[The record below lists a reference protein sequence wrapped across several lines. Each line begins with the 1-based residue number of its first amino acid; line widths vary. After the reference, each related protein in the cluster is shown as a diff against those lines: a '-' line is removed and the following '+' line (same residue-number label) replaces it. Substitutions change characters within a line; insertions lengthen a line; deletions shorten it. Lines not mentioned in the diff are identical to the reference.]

1 MIIGIP
7 KEIKD
12 REGRVSATPAAVQQF
27 VKAGHTVYIESTAG
41 ENSGFTDEQYKKA
54 GANVVSTA
62 EEVWKKSEL
71 IYKVK
76 EPLEPEYKYFREGLI
91 IFTYL
96 HLASAKELT
105 EKLMETKT
113 IAIGYETV
121 QVGHTLPLLKPM
133 SEVAGRMSVQE
144 GARYLT
150 STEGGKG
157 KLIEG
162 VPGVAPAHIVIIGAG
177 TVGTAATRMA
187 VGMGAR
193 VTVLDVN
200 LERLGELLE
209 IFSNTIET
217 RYSNNYNIADAVE
230 SADLVISTVLI
241 PGHKTPQL
249 ISEEMV
255 KNMDKGSVIVD
266 VAIDQGGSTDL
277 TVGHATSHTD
287 PIFVAHDVIH
297 YAVGNIPGAV
307 PRTSSQALSNATTKY
322 ALALANL
329 GWEEAVKKYPE
340 LYQGVNVQGGKI
352 RYEGVAEALDLPYEK
367 LEF

>member
-12 REGRVSATPAAVQQF
+12 KEGRVSATPASVKQF
-27 VKAGHTVYIESTAG
+27 VDMGHKVFVETKAGEISGYSDDEYKESGAEILATAKDVW
-41 ENSGFTDEQYKKA
+41 TR
-54 GANVVSTA
+54 A
-62 EEVWKKSEL
+62 ELV
-71 IYKVK
+71 YKVK
-76 EPLEPEYKYFREGLI
+76 EPLESEYQYFREGLI
-91 IFTYL
+91 LYTYL
-96 HLASAKELT
+96 HLAANKELT
-105 EKLMETKT
+105 TKLAEKKVTA
-113 IAIGYETV
+113 IAFETV
-121 QVGHTLPLLKPM
+121 QDGRNLPLLKPM

-150 STEGGKG
+150 NLEGGKG
-157 KLIEG
+157 ILIEG
-162 VPGVAPAHIVIIGAG
+162 VPGVAPAHIVILGAG

-200 LERLGELLE
+200 IDRLGEMLE

-217 RYSNNYNIADAVE
+217 RYSNEYNIADAVK

-241 PGHKTPQL
+241 PGKKAPQL

-255 KNMDKGSVIVD
+255 KSMEKGSVIVD

-277 TVGHATSHTD
+277 TVGRATSHTE
-287 PIFVAHDVIH
+287 PIFVEHGVIF

-307 PRTSSQALSNATTKY
+307 PRTSSQALSNSTTKY
-322 ALALANL
+322 GLAIANL
-329 GWEEAVKKYPE
+329 GLKEACKKFPE
-340 LYQGVNVQGGKI
+340 LLKGVNVANGYVAYK
-352 RYEGVAEALDLPYEK
+352 GVAEDLDLEYK
-367 LEF
+367 EFEI

>member
-1 MIIGIP
+1 MIIGVP

-12 REGRVSATPAAVQQF
+12 HEGRVSATPASVEQF
-27 VKAGHTVYIESTAG
+27 VSKGHTVLFEKGAG
-41 ENSGFTDEQYKKA
+41 LESGFLDSEYEKA
-54 GANVVSTA
+54 GAKLVDSA
-62 EEVWKKSEL
+62 DQVWEKSEL

-76 EPLEPEYKYFREGLI
+76 EPLECEYKYFREGLV

-96 HLASAKELT
+96 HLASNKELT
-105 EKLMETKT
+105 EKLMESKT
-113 IAIGYETV
+113 VAIAFETV
-121 QVGHTLPLLKPM
+121 QIGRSLPLLRPM

-157 KLIEG
+157 ILLEG
-162 VPGVAPAHIVIIGAG
+162 VPGVAPAHIVILGAG
-177 TVGTAATRMA
+177 SVGTAATRMA

-200 LERLGELLE
+200 IERLGELLE

-217 RYSNNYNIADAVE
+217 RYSNSYNIADAVE

-255 KNMDKGSVIVD
+255 KKMSKGSVIVD

-277 TVGHATSHTD
+277 TSGHATSHTN
-287 PIFVAHDVIH
+287 PIFVAHDVIF

-307 PRTSSQALSNATTKY
+307 PRTSTQALSNATTKY
-322 ALALANL
+322 TLALADL
-329 GWEEAVKKYPE
+329 GYKEACKKFPE
-340 LYQGVNVQGGKI
+340 LCKGINVEGGKI
-352 RYEGVAEALDLPYEK
+352 RFEGVAKALDLPYEE
-367 LEF
+367 LVL

>member
-1 MIIGIP
+1 MIIGVP

-12 REGRVSATPAAVQQF
+12 HEGRVSATPAAVVEF
-27 VKAGHTVYIESTAG
+27 VKAGHTVYIEKTAG
-41 ENSGFTDEQYKKA
+41 IQSGFEDSEYEKA
-54 GANVVSTA
+54 GAILVDTA
-62 EEVWKKSEL
+62 DEVWKDAEL

-76 EPLEPEYKYFREGLI
+76 EPLESEYKYFREGLV
-91 IFTYL
+91 IFTYF
-96 HLASAKELT
+96 HLASAKELAL
-105 EKLMETKT
+105 KLMETKT
-113 IAIGYETV
+113 VAVAFETV
-121 QVGHTLPLLKPM
+121 QIGNSLPLLKPM

-157 KLIEG
+157 ILIEG
-162 VPGVAPAHIVIIGAG
+162 VPGVAPAHIVILGAG
-177 TVGTAATRMA
+177 AVGTAATRMA

-200 LERLGELLE
+200 IERLGELLE

-217 RYSNNYNIADAVE
+217 RFSNNYNIADAVE

-255 KNMDKGSVIVD
+255 KKMDKGSVIVD

-277 TVGHATSHTD
+277 TVGHATSHTE

-307 PRTSSQALSNATTKY
+307 PKTSTQALSNATTKY

-329 GWEEAVKKYPE
+329 GWKEAAKKYPE
-340 LYQGVNVQGGKI
+340 LYKGINVEGGKI
-352 RYEGVAEALDLPYEK
+352 RFEGVAQALDLPYEK
-367 LEF
+367 LEV

>member
-1 MIIGIP
+1 MIIGVP

-12 REGRVSATPAAVQQF
+12 HEGRVSATPASVEQF
-27 VKAGHTVYIESTAG
+27 VKSGHTVYFQRGAG
-41 ENSGFTDEQYKKA
+41 EESGFPDHEYEKA
-54 GANVVSTA
+54 GAKLVETG
-62 EEVWKKSEL
+62 EEVWTESEL

-76 EPLEPEYKYFREGLI
+76 EPLPEEYKYFREGLI

-105 EKLMETKT
+105 EKLMETGT
-113 IAIGYETV
+113 VAIGFETV
-121 QVGHTLPLLKPM
+121 QVGSSLPLLKPM

-157 KLIEG
+157 ILLEG
-162 VPGVAPAHIVIIGAG
+162 VPGVAPAHIVILGAG
-177 TVGTAATRMA
+177 AVGTAATRMA

-200 LERLGELLE
+200 IERLGELLE

-255 KNMDKGSVIVD
+255 KHMDKGSVIVD

-277 TVGHATSHTD
+277 TVGHPTTHTD

-322 ALALANL
+322 ALALADL
-329 GWEEAVKKYPE
+329 GWEEACKKYPE
-340 LYQGVNVQGGKI
+340 LYKGLNVQGGKI
-352 RYEGVAEALDLPYEK
+352 RYQGVAEALDLPYEK